1 MSGIKILTM
10 KWLTNL
16 IEELEYLYVKK
27 ETI

>member
-16 IEELEYLYVKK
+16 TEELEYLYVNK